1 MIAVVFAAA
10 VVLAQAA
17 PAAAPN
23 ASAPPASTPPASTP
37 HGVSG
42 VTVTGDKP
50 KKRVVDPTEVICH
63 KEAVLGSLFPK
74 QVCAQRQEFAQR
86 TREDQKDV
94 RDSVLYNPLIIEG
107 R

>member
-23 ASAPPASTPPASTP
+23 ASAPPASTP